1 MDFVLEVDEDLYVAY
16 LLIDPGD
23 LLYGWTVREFRGR
36 EGSRGERVRVYV
48 GLRVEA
54 LEYHAFRG
62 TLRVRGVI
70 VEVPEWFE
78 GARGSHHTMELMKGL
93 EYRLVK
99 PGGIDREFVDK
110 ILEAF
115 SGASASVL
123 LVSVSMEEVSAA
135 LIRRFGID
143 ILGSVLI
150 QGGGKGGED
159 SLDRFRRSLRN
170 ALVQVRQWFQ
180 SRGPTHIVVVGN
192 HMTLSMAKEVIDSE
206 LGGLGVPVIYREQG
220 EGGLAGIYEFERT
233 GADVLR
239 KLNIDLG
246 QEYVE
251 EVMRRLGTGSGDVAV
266 GIDEV
271 RRALEFGAVDTLLV
285 LDETY
290 KEAGTEIKALVNM
303 VLRTRSR
310 LVIVP
315 SNTEG
320 GGKLRPM
327 GGVAALLRFPI
338 S

>member
-123 LVSVSMEEVSAA
+123 LVSVFMEGEGVDK
-135 LIRRFGID
+135 LGITGDETFD
-143 ILGSVLI
+143 IIGLS
-150 QGGGKGGED
+150 QGLRPRQVVDLVVHKPDGGEVRTKLLVR
-159 SLDRFRRSLRN
+159 LDTPME
-170 ALVQVRQWFQ
+170 VQYFL
-180 SRGPTHIVVVGN
+180 N
-192 HMTLSMAKEVIDSE
+192 
-206 LGGLGVPVIYREQG
+206 GGILQY
-220 EGGLAGIYEFERT
+220 
-233 GADVLR
+233 VLR
-239 KLNIDLG
+239 QI
-246 QEYVE
+246 
-251 EVMRRLGTGSGDVAV
+251 
-266 GIDEV
+266 
-271 RRALEFGAVDTLLV
+271 
-285 LDETY
+285 
-290 KEAGTEIKALVNM
+290 IKREL
-303 VLRTRSR
+303 
-310 LVIVP
+310 
-315 SNTEG
+315 
-320 GGKLRPM
+320 KK
-327 GGVAALLRFPI
+327 
-338 S
+338 

>member
-1 MDFVLEVDEDLYVAY
+1 LDFVLEVDEDLYVAY

-54 LEYHAFRG
+54 LEYHAFKG

-78 GARGSHHTMELMKGL
+78 GARGSHHTIDLMKGL

-99 PGGIDREFVDK
+99 PGGVDREFVNK
-110 ILEAF
+110 ILNMF
-115 SGASASVL
+115 SGALAKVL
-123 LVSVSMEEVSAA
+123 LVSISMEEVAIA
-135 LIRRFGID
+135 LVRRFGIE
-143 ILGSVLI
+143 ILGSIPL

-192 HMTLSMAKEVIDSE
+192 HMTLSMAREVINE
-206 LGGLGVPVIYREQG
+206 GLGGLGVPIIYWEQG

-233 GADVLR
+233 GTDLLK

-246 QEYVE
+246 QGYVE
-251 EVMRRLGTGSGDVAV
+251 EVMRRLGVGSRDVAI
-266 GIDEV
+266 GMEEV
-271 RRALEFGAVDTLLV
+271 KRALELGAVDTLLV
-285 LDETY
+285 LDEAY
-290 KEAGTEIKALVNM
+290 KELGGEVRSMIKM
-303 VLRTRSR
+303 VLRTRAN
-310 LVIVP
+310 LVIVA

-320 GGKLRPM
+320 GEKLRSM
-327 GGVAALLRFPI
+327 GGMAALLRFPI
-338 S
+338 T